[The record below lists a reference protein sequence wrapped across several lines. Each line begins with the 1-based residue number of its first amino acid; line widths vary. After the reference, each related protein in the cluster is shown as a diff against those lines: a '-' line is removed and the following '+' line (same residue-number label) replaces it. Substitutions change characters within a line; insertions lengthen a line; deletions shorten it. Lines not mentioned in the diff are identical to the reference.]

1 MDAVNTLSHSRS
13 RGRRRQGNRTGGFTL
28 LEVLVS
34 VGIFAMIGVGSSQLL
49 RTIVDTRDLTE
60 GSSARIMD
68 LQRAMAS
75 LDRDL
80 AQFTF
85 RAIRDEYGEERDALL
100 VGGDLY
106 VLEFSRVGW
115 RNPRQ
120 LPRSNIQRVAY
131 QSIDGEFIRHFWFVL
146 DRAEDAEPMTQV
158 LLRDVVSVRVNVL
171 DDEGNAS
178 DVWPQFDNSSAKK
191 AIALEIF
198 IDTEDLGEVRKVV
211 RLPAVARRVATPGE
225 TVENN

>member
-1 MDAVNTLSHSRS
+1 MNVVVLSHVQAEGGRS
-13 RGRRRQGNRTGGFTL
+13 QASSIGGFTL

-34 VGIFAMIGVGSSQLL
+34 IGIFAMIGVGSNQLL

-60 GSSARIMD
+60 VHSARIME
-68 LQRAMAS
+68 LQHAMAS

-131 QSIDGEFIRHFWFVL
+131 QSIDGQLFRHFWFVL
-146 DRAEDAEPMTQV
+146 DRAEDAEPMTQL

-171 DDEGNAS
+171 DDEGTTA
-178 DVWPQFDNSSAKK
+178 DVWPEFDNSSTKM

-198 IDTEDLGEVRKVV
+198 IDTKDLGEVRKLV
-211 RLPAVARRVATPGE
+211 RLPALARRAAASGNG
-225 TVENN
+225 VEKN